1 MKRVLSIV
9 LSAALLAPP
18 AFAGERAVPERV
30 DLDAVTR
37 IREEALRRGQV
48 MDHLAALCDDAGP
61 RLVGSPGA
69 RRAVEWTRDTLTKW
83 GLSNV
88 ELLPD
93 DPLAQSWEEQRVM
106 LRMLAPAI
114 APIPARAKAFTPG
127 TNGLKKAS
135 AVLATLE
142 SDADF
147 AAWKGK
153 LAGRIVVL
161 ATSRKFRPHTAAEVE
176 RFDDKSLGAL
186 GRFETGMGDYHW
198 PRERVLEFAAK
209 ADRLRDFLV
218 KEKALALLEASGR
231 DDGTISLQG
240 TYWIRPGEGGGLPVL
255 VIPFE
260 SHGRL
265 SRLLEAKKPVDL
277 ELEVVAVSQPP
288 DPVANSSVLADLP
301 GSDRK
306 DEIVMVGAHLDS
318 WHGATGATDNA
329 AGVAVAM
336 EAVRLL
342 KEAGLT
348 PRRTIRI
355 ALWNGEEVGYLGSQ
369 TYVDR
374 NLVTRPLSTSEAQL
388 KLPPSLRAVTGGPV
402 PKAAHAKHV
411 AYFNLDN
418 GAGRI
423 RGINAQENAAVRDV
437 FAAWMKPVADL
448 GASLVTLRNTSG
460 TDHIPFDEAGVP
472 AFQFVQDELD
482 YMNRTHHSTSD
493 TLERVPKA
501 DVTQAAIV
509 VATFL
514 WQAAN
519 RDEPLPR
526 KR

>member
-1 MKRVLSIV
+1 MKRALSIV

-18 AFAGERAVPERV
+18 AFAAERV

-48 MDHLAALCDDAGP
+48 MDHLTALCDDAGP

-83 GLSNV
+83 GLTNV

-106 LRMLAPAI
+106 LRMLAPAV

-135 AVLATLE
+135 AVLVTLE

-153 LAGRIVVL
+153 LSGKIVVL
-161 ATSRKFRPHTAAEVE
+161 ATSRKFRPHTAMEVE
-176 RFDDKSLGAL
+176 RFDDRSLAAL

-198 PRERVLEFAAK
+198 PRETVLQFVAK

-218 KEKALALLEASGR
+218 KEKALAVLEASSR

-240 TYWIRPGEGGGLPVL
+240 TYWIRPGDGLPTL

-265 SRLLEAKKPVDL
+265 ARLLEAKRPVDL
-277 ELEVVAVSQPP
+277 ELEVVAVSQPA

-318 WHGATGATDNA
+318 WHGATGAADNG

-374 NLVTRPLSTSEAQL
+374 NLVTRSLDTSPAQQ
-388 KLPPSLRAVTGGPV
+388 KLPPSLRTVSGKPAA
-402 PKAAHAKHV
+402 KAAHAKHV

-418 GAGRI
+418 GGGRI
-423 RGINAQENAAVRDV
+423 RGINAQENAAVRAV
-437 FAAWMKPVADL
+437 FAAWMKPVSDL

-460 TDHIPFDEAGVP
+460 TDHIPFDEAGIP

-482 YMNRTHHSTSD
+482 YMSRTHHSTAD
-493 TLERVPKA
+493 TVERVPKS

-526 KR
+526 KALR